1 MPGIEIGAKIADGRA
16 RLAFSAKGSTSAA
29 RRVAALLLLLTLSAP
44 ALAHKL
50 QVFAFAEGAR
60 ISGSAY
66 FAGGGAASGARIEV
80 RDDEGKVLAE
90 LAPDVEGKFVYT
102 AAAPVD
108 HLILAITGDGHQ
120 AEWRVPAAELVAGF
134 GSGGA
139 IDQEAERPDRRD
151 ASVIVKTEASST
163 PATSAAIL
171 DPALEA
177 AIERAVARQIRPLR
191 EQLVAAEDRIRFQ
204 DILGGIGYIM
214 GLTGLGLWWK
224 SRRRSGRA

>member
-1 MPGIEIGAKIADGRA
+1 MPGAEIADGRA
-16 RLAFSAKGSTSAA
+16 RIAFSANGSTSAA
-29 RRVAALLLLLTLSAP
+29 RRLAALLLLSTLSAP

-60 ISGSAY
+60 LSGSAY
-66 FAGGGAASGARIEV
+66 FAGGGAATGARIEV
-80 RDDEGKVLAE
+80 RDGDGKVLAE
-90 LAPDVEGKFVYT
+90 LAPDGEGRFVYT

-120 AEWRVPAAELVAGF
+120 AEWRVPAAEVAAGF
-134 GSGGA
+134 APEESPAPETEKSDGGQVSA
-139 IDQEAERPDRRD
+139 IIDKEPS
-151 ASVIVKTEASST
+151 SV
-163 PATSAAIL
+163 PANAMAAL
-171 DPALEA
+171 DPALES

-214 GLTGLGLWWK
+214 GLTGLALWWK
-224 SRRRSGRA
+224 SRRRSGRP